1 MMDRNNAPAVGQ
13 GDVGVTGRKPT
24 GSGAAHR
31 LGILDDCRGI
41 AAMMVFLGHCEDFL
55 PAHVGGTLADPLGF
69 LATVFAG
76 KADIHSLVS
85 FIAFFPFHLN
95 WCALSIFFVVSGFC
109 IHMTYFQQ
117 SRPSVA
123 KFYLRRFFR
132 IYPAYL
138 LAILLFGIFFPGS
151 RLGFTKLT
159 HWAQFVTHLLLCYN
173 ISDYSVWAIAASYWT
188 IAVEVQLYLLFPLL
202 ALFVRRYS
210 YNWVLLWLLVLEL
223 LLHTISVLFC
233 YNHGQ
238 VPPAWFRA
246 SPFFYCFSWA
256 IGAGLADAYLNRKP
270 FPVARIHPLVWL
282 LPFLLT
288 SGWQSHEYSFTFFA
302 LFIAS
307 ALARYFQK
315 AEKDPGADDER
326 KTWVGRFVR
335 QTGLRSYS
343 FYLLHEPILI
353 AVVLLYEAHFPG
365 IEKNSYL
372 IFLAAASSW
381 IITYPLSGLMYR
393 WVEQPGIALGKK
405 LIRTMTRRSDEQLQ
419 IANLRASS

>member
-1 MMDRNNAPAVGQ
+1 MTDQTKVPAMGQ
-13 GDVGVTGRKPT
+13 SNEGALAGTLKRSGD
-24 GSGAAHR
+24 AHR

-41 AAMMVFLGHCEDFL
+41 AAIMVFLGHCEDFL
-55 PAHVGGTLADPLGF
+55 PADVGRTLVDPLGF
-69 LATVFAG
+69 IATVFAG
-76 KADIHSLVS
+76 KADLHSLAS
-85 FIAFFPFHLN
+85 FIAFFPFHLD

-109 IHMTYFQQ
+109 IHMTYFQP

-123 KFYLRRFFR
+123 KFYLRRLFR

-138 LAILLFGIFFPGS
+138 LAIIAFGVFFPGS
-151 RLGFTKLT
+151 RLPFTKLT
-159 HWAQFVTHLLLCYN
+159 HWAQFITHLLLCYN

-210 YNWVLLWLLVLEL
+210 YNWALLWLLLLEVT
-223 LLHTISVLFC
+223 LHTISVLFC

-238 VPPAWFRA
+238 VPPAWFRC

-270 FPVARIHPLVWL
+270 LPLARVHPAVWL
-282 LPFLLT
+282 IPFLFT
-288 SGWQSHEYSFTFFA
+288 SSWQSHEYSFTFFA
-302 LFIAS
+302 LFFTS
-307 ALARYFQK
+307 FLARHFQR
-315 AEKDPGADDER
+315 AERNPNAEAETKS
-326 KTWVGRFVR
+326 WVGRFVR

-393 WVEQPGIALGKK
+393 WVELPGIALGKK
-405 LIRTMTRRSDEQLQ
+405 LIRTMTRRSDEHLQ
-419 IANLRASS
+419 IADLRASS